1 MTNHRAATTLFCVT
15 ALVAAPLQA
24 RQSTE
29 LGTVEFSNSCAPASQ
44 QALNEAMAVLH
55 SFWGDEAVRRFT
67 QLTESDATCAIA
79 YWGLAM
85 SRALIAGPRPP
96 AEALALGRAA
106 IAHAM
111 TLENVTSRERN
122 FLQAASE
129 IFEESGDWRQRHEDQ
144 MARMHEAYPEDVE
157 VTLFYVL
164 ALIANIDTG
173 DLTYAKQEEAGA
185 LAERVFAEQP
195 NHPGAAHYIIHSYDF
210 PPLASQALSAANH
223 YAEIAPS
230 ISHALH
236 MPTHIFSSLGMWR
249 ESIAHNIRSRRAAQ
263 RVDYTI
269 MESHAL
275 TYSVYAHLQRG
286 ADTEAQEQLALLRAL
301 AETRP
306 APGVTAHLA
315 SAEAVYTLE
324 RRAWQEAADID
335 LSPAIR
341 QTPRAVAFSGTA
353 RALGAARAHDIP
365 RAREGIEY
373 LERVI
378 VDPAA
383 WRPDRVAIWKAVASG
398 WLSLAEG
405 DEARAVDHMARAVEL
420 EKHSMYIGSVTPIP
434 DVLVRVEEQ
443 RGDLMMELEHYDEAL
458 AAFELSLAA
467 SPRRFNTLYA
477 AGRAAELAGRAELAR
492 RYFTRLLDLT
502 AGAESARP
510 ELAYARNVLAGNE
523 LR

>member
-1 MTNHRAATTLFCVT
+1 MTNHFPVTTLFFVT
-15 ALVAAPLQA
+15 ALVTAPLQA

-44 QALNEAMAVLH
+44 QALNEAMAILH
-55 SFWGDEAVRRFT
+55 SFSHVDAIQRFS

-85 SRALIAGPRPP
+85 SHAQIAWQRPP
-96 AEALALGRAA
+96 ALALALGRAA

-111 TLENVTSRERN
+111 TLEDVTSRERS

-144 MARMHEAYPEDVE
+144 MARMHETYPEDVE

-164 ALIANIDTG
+164 ALIASIDTG
-173 DLTYAKQEEAGA
+173 DRTYAKQEEAGA

-210 PPLASQALSAANH
+210 PPLASQALAAANH
-223 YAEIAPS
+223 YADIAPT

-263 RVDYTI
+263 RVDDAM

-306 APGVTAHLA
+306 APAVTAHLA

-341 QTPRAVAFSGTA
+341 QTPRAVAFSASA
-353 RALGAARAHDIP
+353 RALGAARARDITQ
-365 RAREGIEY
+365 AREGIEY
-373 LERVI
+373 LEQVI
-378 VDPAA
+378 DDPTA
-383 WRPDRVAIWKAVASG
+383 WRPDRLTIWEAVASA
-398 WLSLAEG
+398 WLSVSEG
-405 DEARAVDHMARAVEL
+405 DEARAIDHMARAVEL

-443 RGDLMMELEHYDEAL
+443 RGDLMMELELYDEAL

-477 AGRAAELAGRAELAR
+477 AGRAAELAGRAQLAR